1 MKCKHTEITQNAP
14 KPVVKEQ
21 VKSITQEIKTA
32 TFQELLNHS
41 KKVKKNE

>member
-1 MKCKHTEITQNAP
+1 MKCEHAQTTPNTI
-14 KPVVKEQ
+14 KPVVKET
-21 VKSITQEIKTA
+21 VKSVTQEIKTA

>member
-1 MKCKHTEITQNAP
+1 MKCKHAEPKQNAP
-14 KPVVKEQ
+14 KPVVKEP

-41 KKVKKNE
+41 KKVKNNE